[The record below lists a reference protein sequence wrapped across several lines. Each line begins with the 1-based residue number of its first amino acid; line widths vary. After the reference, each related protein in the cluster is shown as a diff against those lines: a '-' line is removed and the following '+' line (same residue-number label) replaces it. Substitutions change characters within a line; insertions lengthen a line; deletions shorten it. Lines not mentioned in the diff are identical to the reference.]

1 MVTQYNDLIDN
12 KEKLPFLEMLKN
24 IAAHQDTYELF
35 FYFHLDRKLSENL
48 DFSHY
53 FVYPSDANACD
64 KIFVQAAVNAVIKY
78 WLKNQCQESPEEIN
92 ELIIDKIKCLGLLN
106 NQQ

>member
-1 MVTQYNDLIDN
+1 
-12 KEKLPFLEMLKN
+12 MLK
-24 IAAHQDTYELF
+24 
-35 FYFHLDRKLSENL
+35 
-48 DFSHY
+48 
-53 FVYPSDANACD
+53 
-64 KIFVQAAVNAVIKY
+64 AAVNAVIKY